1 MTMSSGSNQ
10 RTLFQTWG
18 GSVSQGKVIQP
29 KKDSKKATGRHKT
42 SSSNSS
48 QAAKTKP
55 RNPLWPDIGEGS
67 ASTSENPVTTQEL
80 KPTFEDEEDDDLMV
94 VAVYEAEKSLQLDQA
109 NCNNH
114 AGTEGTSSSSVHS
127 SGQTYPDFPGFDSS
141 SAKVWIYP
149 TNYPIR
155 EYQLKISEAALF
167 QNTLVCLPTGLG
179 KTFIASVVMYNF
191 YRWYPSGKI
200 VFMAPTKPLVAQ
212 QIEACYKVMG
222 IPQAHMAEL
231 TGNSWHD
238 TQKLWYS
245 YLFLP
250 LLKSLSPHIK
260 AAQQRSKDKRC
271 GGPSESSSS
280 LHRSW
285 WMICPEIP
293 VLPSK
298 SSVWSLMKPT
308 RHWATMLT
316 VRYTNVPFKPIIHNI
331 KTNEKIKW
339 MTLVCF
345 TWTVGQNKNES
356 K

>member
-1 MTMSSGSNQ
+1 MKMNSGSNQ

-29 KKDSKKATGRHKT
+29 KKDGKKAAGRHRTT
-42 SSSNSS
+42 SSNTT
-48 QAAKTKP
+48 QVAKTKPP
-55 RNPLWPDIGEGS
+55 RNPLWPEIGQGS
-67 ASTSENPVTTQEL
+67 TYTSENSVKTEEPKLTY
-80 KPTFEDEEDDDLMV
+80 EDDDDDDDIMV
-94 VAVYEAEKSLQLDQA
+94 FAVYEAEKSLQLDNA
-109 NCNNH
+109 NSVQCDNP
-114 AGTEGTSSSSVHS
+114 AGTESTAFSHIPS

-231 TGNSWHD
+231 TGN
-238 TQKLWYS
+238 
-245 YLFLP
+245 
-250 LLKSLSPHIK
+250 KS
-260 AAQQRSKDKRC
+260 
-271 GGPSESSSS
+271 
-280 LHRSW
+280 
-285 WMICPEIP
+285 
-293 VLPSK
+293 
-298 SSVWSLMKPT
+298 
-308 RHWATMLT
+308 
-316 VRYTNVPFKPIIHNI
+316 
-331 KTNEKIKW
+331 
-339 MTLVCF
+339 
-345 TWTVGQNKNES
+345 
-356 K
+356 